1 MKKIY
6 LVLGVSIFLILAF
19 GIYQYT
25 TPKAQESITYFPI
38 DPKVTF
44 KSLQTKLTLMDKPA
58 NTILWKEHSTL
69 DRKAYLR
76 QDAALLYAN
85 GRLLDELWNWK
96 QNTAVLEQEKRI
108 TIDKSALLQAITFH
122 YAELHENEDQIFS
135 SQSMSSDQFYFV
147 KPSHSFK
154 SAKTEDENKWK
165 KQLDEHTQRML
176 QLSWNKGLRH
186 FSINLKNYQAYPL
199 SQFNELA
206 KDVLPGFTKS
216 ETARIVGNLWEGLY
230 KNYILGIKKADGTSA
245 NPKGSTLPLILIA
258 TDKTHL
264 LVLTETSSGEPI
276 LLRQMMGAVD

>member
-6 LVLGVSIFLILAF
+6 LVLGILILFILAF

-25 TPKAQESITYFPI
+25 NPKAQESITYFPI
-38 DPKVTF
+38 DPNATF
-44 KSLQTKLTLMDKPA
+44 KTAQTTLTLMNQA
-58 NTILWKEHSTL
+58 NTILWNEHSTL

-85 GRLLDELWNWK
+85 GRLLETLWNWE
-96 QNTAVLEQEKRI
+96 QNTAVIQQERRI
-108 TIDKSALLQAITFH
+108 KLDKSTLLQAITFH
-122 YAELHENEDQIFS
+122 HAELHEKEDQIFS
-135 SQSMSSDQFYFV
+135 SQEMSSDQIYFITDT
-147 KPSHSFK
+147 
-154 SAKTEDENKWK
+154 ADEVNIK
-165 KQLDEHTQRML
+165 KQLDQQTERML

-186 FSINLKNYQAYPL
+186 FAINLKNYHALPL

-216 ETARIVGNLWEGLY
+216 ETGAIVGNLWEGLY
-230 KNYILGIKKADGTSA
+230 KNYILGIKKADGTSE

-258 TDKTHL
+258 KDKTHL
-264 LVLTETSSGEPI
+264 LVLTETASGEPI

>member
-6 LVLGVSIFLILAF
+6 LVFGILILIILAF

-25 TPKAQESITYFPI
+25 NPKAQESITYFPI
-38 DPKVTF
+38 DPNVTF
-44 KSLQTKLTLMDKPA
+44 KTAQTALTLMNQA

-85 GRLLDELWNWK
+85 GRLLETLWNWE
-96 QNTAVLEQEKRI
+96 QNTAALQQERRI
-108 TIDKSALLQAITFH
+108 KLDKSKLLQAITFH
-122 YAELHENEDQIFS
+122 HAELHEIEDQIFS
-135 SQSMSSDQFYFV
+135 AQEMSSDQIYFITD
-147 KPSHSFK
+147 
-154 SAKTEDENKWK
+154 AADEVNIK
-165 KQLDEHTQRML
+165 KQLDQQTERML

-186 FSINLKNYQAYPL
+186 FAINLKNYHALPL
-199 SQFNELA
+199 SQFNEMA

-216 ETARIVGNLWEGLY
+216 ETGAIVGNLWEGLY
-230 KNYILGIKKADGTSA
+230 KNYILGIKKADGTSE

-258 TDKTHL
+258 KDKTHL
-264 LVLTETSSGEPI
+264 LVLTETASGEPI

>member
-6 LVLGVSIFLILAF
+6 LVFGILILIILAF

-25 TPKAQESITYFPI
+25 NPKAQESITYFPI
-38 DPKVTF
+38 DPNVTF
-44 KSLQTKLTLMDKPA
+44 KTAQTALTLMNQA

-85 GRLLDELWNWK
+85 GRLLETLWNWE
-96 QNTAVLEQEKRI
+96 QNTAALQQERRI
-108 TIDKSALLQAITFH
+108 KLDKSKLLQAITFH
-122 YAELHENEDQIFS
+122 HAELHEKEDQIFS
-135 SQSMSSDQFYFV
+135 AQEMSSDQIYFITD
-147 KPSHSFK
+147 
-154 SAKTEDENKWK
+154 AADEVNIK
-165 KQLDEHTQRML
+165 KQLDQQTERML

-186 FSINLKNYQAYPL
+186 FAINLKNYHALPL

-216 ETARIVGNLWEGLY
+216 ETGAIVGNLWEGLY
-230 KNYILGIKKADGTSA
+230 KNYILGIKKADGTSE

-258 TDKTHL
+258 KDKTHL
-264 LVLTETSSGEPI
+264 LVLTETASGEPI